1 MMDFINKGDIVEYRG
16 QLLKVISD
24 PYLFQGQKVVT
35 CVTIEKK
42 KADVRGGIYAVN
54 SLAITGRCKDA

>member
-1 MMDFINKGDIVEYRG
+1 MSDFINKGDIVEYRG

-24 PYLFQGQKVVT
+24 PYVFQGREVVT

-42 KADVRGGIYAVN
+42 KTDVRGGIYAVN
-54 SLAITGRCKDA
+54 SLAITGRCEDA